1 MTASRATHATVLQ
14 LGINGGIYLN
24 GVGSMLRG
32 MLSAARPFGGRGL
45 AWTRGRPPRRLRITA
60 FVSSLVLVIAGFSA
74 PFSEAA
80 ASAMPATPQQQAGTA
95 AGRSHT
101 ASAASTT
108 ATKSTLPNSAA
119 GRAPGALPA
128 YAAHARTVTP
138 TNSGSRIAKAPAAK
152 PEPVKVSGFNAQT
165 SVEQPALDT
174 ADAIVYKNAD
184 GTYTSHVYPHAVN
197 TRQAS
202 GRWARIAG
210 ATSPTPTTSATAG
223 ATTHATGSAVSG
235 SATSNADTGADG
247 DTTAETYV
255 ESGVTENFDGNGQ
268 LYVGQYNGNN
278 YNSFLQ
284 FSNFG
289 TTQFPNAYIVGATL
303 ELDTEYS
310 GLVSSTSDACSSQPV
325 NVAPVTQNWSPST
338 LESYPGPSAG
348 AQIGT
353 ASFSAGTDCSNGR
366 AYEGVPISTTSTLMN
381 WAHGWASNYGLAL
394 TAPLTSQGAKEF
406 YANDAYLAVTYTPD
420 GEGASYSEV
429 SYASPWNNAA
439 GFGNVTVENE
449 GSATWTP
456 TNGFK
461 LTYEIYTVGSTGTL
475 TLDSS
480 VTPTATAMPSTVA
493 PNKSVTVNASIIAL
507 TPGPS
512 YDVCWDM
519 ENGTTKFSSL
529 GVPAVCYALP
539 VVNNPPIITAYSPDN
554 NENVYT
560 LTPTVGVSA
569 YDPDNYPDKGLLY
582 SFELYQEGST
592 TAVASATS
600 LSTSTW
606 TVPSGTLSYGTT
618 YYWQAQVSD
627 TVTPSAWSAPDYF
640 NVTSAPQPLVT
651 SQLSVPAYGS
661 TVQGVDPQ
669 VGNFTTVVTDAD
681 YAIPGFGPG
690 LEVQRTY
697 NSLNPELYNSF
708 GAGWSSILDMR
719 ATPDNDGS
727 GNVVVTLADGQQ
739 ERFGLNGNGTFSPP
753 AGGGGTLIAGPLPG
767 TGDGGY
773 TFIDT
778 SGVRYN
784 FDMTETDPVTGQA
797 YFGLGNAW
805 DANGHG
811 LDFVWVPQ
819 TLTLPSGGTV
829 SATLPG
835 GAAIE
840 VDGQDGI
847 NGDTIGNDDD
857 GNIQL
862 SWGVSQVTT
871 SAGATLDIPHV
882 TSVYDQDFNGNDTDV
897 WTYGYNASNQ
907 LASVCAPA
915 TSTTTSTSCASYSY
929 TSGADSGS
937 HFASMVLS
945 SNPTEY
951 WRLDDAAGSATAAD
965 SVAVNEGAD
974 NAKLTNVTPG
984 QTGALA
990 GSPAT
995 SASFDGTNSYMS
1007 LPSNMMATSDNP
1019 TIGMWF
1025 KTTQAGGTLFS
1036 YQAAAPGTAAT
1047 SNYTPALYVGT
1058 DGKLHAEFYDGKSTP
1073 MSSTSAVDDGKWHYV
1088 VLTGNGDN
1096 QTLFLDGAQV
1106 ATRAGS
1112 PITESGEGYDTVG
1125 AGEIAGSWP
1134 DAPSANALG
1143 YFSGDVED
1151 VNFLQHPLG
1160 LPEVQQE
1167 YSSGVNA
1174 AAELTQMLAPSGK
1187 TQDTLTYNALTDRAT
1202 AVTDSDGGTYTVGTP
1217 STTGSDDYY
1226 YGAVMASRPYLDYP
1240 LNESSGLVAVDDSGT
1255 DNPPGPTTDGYY
1267 NNVMLGEPGVFGSSG
1282 DTAAGFNGSSSYLS
1296 LPNGSFNDKS
1306 GSASIAVWFNTK
1318 TAGGV
1323 LFSYQNGA
1331 IGSALSANYTPALY
1345 IGGNGK
1351 LYGEIYDGK
1360 ASPMVSTSTV
1370 DDGNW
1375 HLAVITAT
1383 GTTQTLY
1390 LDGTQIA
1397 TRTGSSIAGEAE
1409 SLGETTATVGAGYVA
1424 GSWPEPP
1431 SNAEG
1436 YFNGEIAQ
1444 VGVYQ
1449 LDIDQTT
1456 PTAEASLYQARGSST
1471 TLTPTTSV
1479 AITDP
1484 GNHTETYTFDPSNA
1498 DRATSYTN
1506 ALGQTT
1512 TYAYDTLGFQD
1523 ASTDP
1528 DGHSTSREHDKYGN
1542 VVETT
1547 SCQTQSSC
1555 QTSYYSYYEDT
1566 ANPRDP
1572 DNGKVLK
1579 AADARAGSTGTANA
1593 AYTTTYTYTPN
1604 GTVASVTTPPTTGY
1618 PRGQTTTYTY
1628 YIGTETNGP
1637 NSNQPE
1643 PYGMLAT
1650 VTDPRGE
1657 VTSYTY
1663 DEDGLVYS
1671 ETDPSGQ
1678 QKFYTYTDDNQLASE
1693 CVSSDT
1699 YPETQ
1704 QPSGYGWDYT
1714 VCPQEYTYTYEADG
1728 QVATETQPETTDA
1741 VTGKQHTQVTT
1752 YYYDV
1757 DGNVTS
1763 AVVSDSTG
1771 GDASRTTSYTYN
1783 AGNRVA
1789 SVTDPDGNVTSYT
1802 YDDFG
1807 NEVTRDMPNGA
1818 VYSYTYTPTGLQ
1830 LTTTLT
1836 NWTGNP
1842 ESPTSAADLVIDSRQ
1857 YDPAGRLASDTDSM
1871 GRTTA
1876 YTYFDNNLIA
1886 TQTQASGTSSA
1897 QTTAYTYDAAGNMA
1911 SECVGQTS
1919 TGGCGKLT
1927 DYSVNAQNQTT
1938 QTTVDPSG
1946 VDQTTTDHFDP
1957 DGDVLSQILTGNGE
1971 TAMTT
1976 YTYNAAGNK
1985 TSQSVLTGNSGPA
1998 GYWPM
2003 NDGDATSAADSS
2015 GNGNPAVAAGGVTWG
2030 QPGDNYTTL
2039 NGTSGQL
2046 ATAKPVLNTNPGQGT
2061 NTGYTVSAWV
2071 DLKTASTTS
2080 DETIV
2085 SQDGNETSAFQLEY
2099 NHTAKSWDMVMPG
2112 NDAASPTTIYTAPDP
2127 TAAATGTWTQVV
2139 GVFDADLG
2147 WVTLYVNGAL
2157 VNGVGAPG
2165 AGDQQ
2170 TTDSTP
2176 FASSGSTVIG
2186 RGKASGAAANFFSGQ
2201 IRNVQV
2207 FQTALNATDI
2217 SDLYSAG
2224 STAGQSEPDFDATG
2238 FWKLND
2244 GEAGAAADDSGH
2256 GDAAALGGDS
2266 YWTSDGGGALVTDGT
2281 SGGGAS
2287 TSAPAV
2293 NTSGNFTVSAWAK
2306 PAATGTGTQTIA
2318 TQQGNEAGGFS
2329 LDFDGATDRWDFD
2342 RATTDAASPTIES
2355 AQSTAAPTVGTWT
2368 HLTGVYTA
2376 STGAMQLYVNGVAQ
2390 GTATDT
2396 TPIASNGAFD
2406 IGHGFSAGAAANY
2419 FNGEIRDVQAYDSAL
2434 SSSQVST
2441 LYTTNGTVGTSA
2453 STTTWTYDER
2463 GYPKTTVSPDG
2474 NVPGATAANYT
2485 TTYAYDQLGELTST
2499 STPPVSLQSDGSAPT
2514 TAVETTMAGYDT
2526 FGDQAEVSDPDGN
2539 ITTVTYNGDGEKT
2552 ALSLP
2557 AYTAPGS
2564 STSITPTM
2572 TYGYDALGDETSMT
2586 DGLTN
2591 TTDYTYDQLG
2601 DQVQVSAP
2609 NNEATEKTYD
2619 TDGEL
2624 LSTTDPTGGVT
2635 QATYNPLGE
2644 EATSTQEERYPTP
2657 EVYTTDYG
2665 YDALGDQTSVGDP
2678 AGDSN
2683 SSTYNALGQLTSATD
2698 GLSEKTSYT
2707 YDLSGQVA
2715 KETAP
2720 DGTSAVN
2727 TYNEA
2732 GLETGTEELSASGAV
2747 QSSESYGYDAAG
2759 NQLTATNPL
2768 GATTTST
2775 YNALN
2780 ELTAQSQPATGSTA
2794 IKTSFG
2800 YDADGN
2806 ETSYTDPNGNTTVYT
2821 YNTLGLQESQIDPTV
2836 TGYTTSAD
2844 DTTTVAYN
2852 ADGEPV
2858 TVTQPGGVATTS
2870 TFDADG
2876 NVTGQ
2881 SGSGAE
2887 AATTSDSYGYNADNE
2902 MTSYSAPSGT
2912 NTITYDD
2919 RGLPLSTAGPD
2930 GNETFDYDADGRM
2943 TSQSDASGTFDYA
2956 YNNGSEV
2963 TSESDPLTGTTVGY
2977 SYNSLDQVSGV
2988 TYGTGGPTE
2997 SISYNPMHEE
3007 TGDTLDAPSGSAEAS
3022 IGYTYNSAGEVTNE
3036 TTSGTIGAGSS
3047 TYTYDE
3053 AGRLASDTDNGV
3065 ATQYA
3070 YDASGNLTTNGG
3082 STASYNAR
3090 DELTSAT
3097 SGSSTSNYSYTAR
3110 GTLSSET
3117 TGSTTT
3123 NYTDNAYDQ
3132 QVTAG
3137 SGSYTY
3143 DSLGRLATAGTS
3155 GSSYAFTYAGTSD
3168 NVTSDGVQQ
3177 FGDAPDGSP
3186 LSVASASGSAGSGS
3200 FLDTDLH
3207 GDVIGSFSSTGSS
3220 LAGSTEYS
3228 PWGQVQA
3235 SSGSGADLGYQGGW
3249 TDSSTGLV
3257 NADARWYSPSNG
3269 GFTSQ
3274 DTQQNSPVPA
3284 VNANPFAYADDDP
3297 LDNADPSGHDA
3308 CTDNDTKW
3316 QEEQA
3321 EERAEIQEE
3330 KEQEAI
3336 EQSEREQAEEI
3347 RENEAAEEAEDEE
3360 WAEESAEQEE
3370 AAEDSVDEAIEEG
3383 EQEAADAAD
3392 DIENADPNV
3401 DDGNP
3406 GDYDAGNGSDVAN
3419 EGDPGYDEAYDYED
3433 FAVDAGEDDLL
3444 DVAGDFLADYGVD
3457 LLVIAL
3463 FSVGGDPDCGDT
3475 DIPDKPTTPTE
3486 PPASETEPVQGTNE
3500 SQVTEEAN
3508 PNTVGETQ
3516 NTAVTESTST
3526 ETSTGET
3533 TEASEGGSSSGEG
3546 PGGEE
3551 PPTAQGPEEGGGSGE
3566 EGEGEDEDEEPTTG
3580 SKIARAGFAG
3590 LNGAIN
3596 AFGTYRGET
3605 ADGGKANWA
3614 SVAGSFGIG
3623 AAGSYFG
3630 GSTKLSGG
3638 WGILGSAG
3646 IGVASSWA
3654 TDTVTAI
3661 AEGNE
3666 HSGVGGC
3673 DALGNGSFNT
3683 LPGTLGLVF
3692 EKTFSAATVR
3702 GQVIGGT
3709 YGALLGTWFDIKD
3722 PMSGCYDGSGQ

>member
-1 MTASRATHATVLQ
+1 MV
-14 LGINGGIYLN
+14 
-24 GVGSMLRG
+24 V
-32 MLSAARPFGGRGL
+32 
-45 AWTRGRPPRRLRITA
+45 
-60 FVSSLVLVIAGFSA
+60 AGFSA
-74 PFSEAA
+74 PFSAA
-80 ASAMPATPQQQAGTA
+80 AAVVMPATPQQQTGTA
-95 AGRSHT
+95 AGRSHSV
-101 ASAASTT
+101 SAASTS
-108 ATKSTLPNSAA
+108 ATKSSLPNSAA
-119 GRAPGALPA
+119 SRLPGALPE
-128 YAAHARTVTP
+128 YAAHARTATP
-138 TNSGSRIAKAPAAK
+138 TNSGSRVANAPAGK
-152 PEPVKVSGFNAQT
+152 SEPVKVSGFNSKT
-165 SVEQPALDT
+165 STEQPALDT
-174 ADAIVYKNAD
+174 ADSIVYKNAD
-184 GTYTSHVYPHAVN
+184 GTYTSHVYTHAVN
-197 TRQAS
+197 ARQAS
-202 GRWARIAG
+202 GQWTRIAG
-210 ATSPTPTTSATAG
+210 ATSPATPTTTTRDSKSAAGTSVTA
-223 ATTHATGSAVSG
+223 
-235 SATSNADTGADG
+235 NADSGGNG
-247 DTTAETYV
+247 DASAETYV
-255 ESGVTENFDGNGQ
+255 ESGVTENFSGNGQ

-284 FSNFG
+284 FSGFG
-289 TTQFPNAYIVGATL
+289 TTQFPNAYIVAATL

-310 GLVSSTSDACSSQPV
+310 GLVSSTSDACSAQPV
-325 NVAPVTQNWSPST
+325 NAAPVTQNWSPST
-338 LESYPGPSAG
+338 LDSYPGPSAG

-366 AYEGVPISTTSTLMN
+366 AWEGVPISNTATLMN
-381 WAHGWASNYGLAL
+381 WAHGWASNYGLAV
-394 TAPLTSQGAKEF
+394 TAPLTSQAAKEF

-429 SYASPWNNAA
+429 KFASPWNNAA
-439 GFGNVTVENE
+439 GFGDVTVENE

-461 LTYEIYTVGSTGTL
+461 LTYEIYTVSGSTM

-493 PNKSVTVNASIIAL
+493 PNKSATVTASIIPL
-507 TPGPS
+507 TPGPT
-512 YDVCWDM
+512 YDICWDM

-529 GVPAVCYALP
+529 GVSAVCYSLP

-582 SFELYQEGST
+582 SFELYQAGST
-592 TAVASATS
+592 TAVASASS

-606 TVPSGTLSYGTT
+606 TVPSGKLSYGTT

-627 TVTPSAWSAPDYF
+627 TITPSAWSAPDYF

-669 VGNFTTVVTDAD
+669 VGNFTTVVTDAN
-681 YAIPGFGPG
+681 YSIPGFGPG
-690 LEVQRTY
+690 LEIQRTY

-708 GAGWSSILDMR
+708 GAGWSSFLDMR
-719 ATPDNDGS
+719 ATADNDGS

-739 ERFGLNGNGTFSPP
+739 QRFGLNGNGTFSPP

-767 TGDGGY
+767 TGTGGY
-773 TFIDT
+773 TFIDPN
-778 SGVRYN
+778 GVRYN
-784 FDMTETDPVTGQA
+784 FDRAETDPVTGQA
-797 YFGLGNAW
+797 YYGLGNAW

-811 LDFVWVPQ
+811 LDITWAAQ

-829 SATLPG
+829 SMTLPG
-835 GAAIE
+835 GLAIE
-840 VDGQDGI
+840 VDGQNGI
-847 NGDTIGNDDD
+847 NGDTIGNDEEADSVD
-857 GNIQL
+857 L

-871 SAGATLDIPHV
+871 STGATLDVPHI
-882 TSVYDQDFNGNDTDV
+882 TSAYTWNTSGDDTDV
-897 WTYGYNASNQ
+897 WTYGYNTSNQ
-907 LASVCAPA
+907 LNAVCAPA
-915 TSTTTSTSCASYSY
+915 TTTTTSTSCASYSY
-929 TSGADSGS
+929 TTGADSGS

-951 WRLDDAAGSATAAD
+951 WRLDDAAGSATVAD
-965 SVAVNEGAD
+965 SVTVNEGAD
-974 NAKLTNVTPG
+974 NAKLTNVTLG

-1007 LPSNMMATSDNP
+1007 LPSNMMATSDDP

-1025 KTTQAGGTLFS
+1025 KTTQAGGALFS
-1036 YQAAAPGTAAT
+1036 YQATAPGTATT
-1047 SNYTPALYVGT
+1047 SDYIPALYVGT
-1058 DGKLHAEFYDGKSTP
+1058 DGKLHGEFYDGKSSP

-1112 PITESGEGYDTVG
+1112 PITESGAGYDTVG
-1125 AGEIAGSWP
+1125 AGELAGSWP
-1134 DAPSANALG
+1134 DVPSGNALG

-1187 TQDTLTYNALTDRAT
+1187 TQDVLAYNALTDRAT
-1202 AVTDSDGGTYTVGTP
+1202 SVTDADGGAYSIGAP

-1226 YGAVMASRPYLDYP
+1226 YGAVLASRPTFDYP
-1240 LNESSGLVAVDDSGT
+1240 LNESSGLVAGDDSGT

-1267 NNVMLGEPGVFGSSG
+1267 NNVMLGEPGVFGSNG

-1296 LPNGSFNDKS
+1296 LPASAFNDS
-1306 GSASIAVWFNTK
+1306 TGNASVALWFNTK

-1331 IGSALSANYTPALY
+1331 IGTTLSGDNTPALY
-1345 IGGNGK
+1345 IGSNGK
-1351 LYGEIYDGK
+1351 LYGQFWDGK
-1360 ASPMVSTSTV
+1360 ASPMVSANTV

-1375 HLAVITAT
+1375 HLVVLTAT

-1390 LDGTQIA
+1390 LDGQQVA
-1397 TRTGSSIAGEAE
+1397 TRAGSSIAGQAAKGGE
-1409 SLGETTATVGAGYVA
+1409 STVTVGAGYITSA
-1424 GSWPEPP
+1424 WTEAP
-1431 SNAEG
+1431 SNAQG

-1479 AITDP
+1479 SITDP
-1484 GNHTETYTFDPSNA
+1484 GNYSETYTFDPSNS

-1542 VVETT
+1542 VIETT

-1566 ANPRDP
+1566 ANPMDP
-1572 DNGKVLK
+1572 VNGKVLK

-1618 PRGQTTTYTY
+1618 PHGQTTTYTY

-1637 NSNQPE
+1637 NSSDTE

-1650 VTDPRGE
+1650 VTEPRGE
-1657 VTSYTY
+1657 ETSYTY
-1663 DEDGLVYS
+1663 YQDGLVYS
-1671 ETDPSGQ
+1671 ETDPSGL
-1678 QKFYTYTDDNQLASE
+1678 QKFYTYTGNNQLASA
-1693 CVSSDT
+1693 CTSSDT

-1704 QPSGYGWDYT
+1704 QPSGFGWDYT

-1728 QVATETQPETTDA
+1728 QVSTETQPETTDA

-1752 YYYDV
+1752 YNYDV
-1757 DGNVTS
+1757 DGNVS
-1763 AVVSDSTG
+1763 SEVVSDSTG
-1771 GDASRTTSYTYN
+1771 GDATRTTSYTYSP
-1783 AGNRVA
+1783 ANRVA
-1789 SVTDPDGNVTSYT
+1789 SVTDPDNNVTSYQ
-1802 YDDFG
+1802 YDDYG
-1807 NEVTRDMPNGA
+1807 NEVTRTMPNGA

-1842 ESPTSAADLVIDSRQ
+1842 ENPTNAANLVIDSRS
-1857 YDPAGRLASDTDSM
+1857 YDPAGRLAHDTDSM

-1886 TQTQASGTSSA
+1886 TETQGYSTSNA

-1911 SECVGQTS
+1911 SECVGQTPS
-1919 TGGCGKLT
+1919 GGCTKLT
-1927 DYSVNAQNQTT
+1927 DYAVNAQNQTA

-1957 DGDVLSQILTGNGE
+1957 DGDVLSQILVGNGE

-1985 TSQSVLTGNSGPA
+1985 TSQSVMTVGNSGPV

-2003 NDGDATSAADSS
+2003 NDGGATSAADSS
-2015 GNGNPAVAAGGVTWG
+2015 GNNNPAVASGGTTWG
-2030 QPGDNYTTL
+2030 QPGDDYTNF

-2046 ATAKPVLNTNPGQGT
+2046 ATAKPVLDTNPPLT
-2061 NTGYTVSAWV
+2061 DANPGYTVSAWV

-2080 DETIV
+2080 DETFV
-2085 SQDGNETSAFQLEY
+2085 SQDGNDTSAFQLEY
-2099 NHTAKSWDMVMPG
+2099 NHTAKSWDFVIPS
-2112 NDAASPTTIYTAPDP
+2112 NDADAPTSTYTAWDP
-2127 TAAATGTWTQVV
+2127 TAAQTGVWTQVV
-2139 GVFDADLG
+2139 GVVQANTNDN
-2147 WVTLYVNGAL
+2147 WMTLYVNGAL
-2157 VNGVGAPG
+2157 VNGTGAPVG
-2165 AGDQQ
+2165 SAGDQQ
-2170 TTDSTP
+2170 TIVPSL
-2176 FASSGSTVIG
+2176 FSSSGSTVIG
-2186 RGKASGAAANFFSGQ
+2186 RGKADGAAANFFGGQ

-2207 FQTALNATDI
+2207 FQTALNGTEI

-2224 STAGQSEPDFDATG
+2224 STTGQSEPDFASTG

-2244 GEAGAAADDSGH
+2244 GESGAAADDSGY
-2256 GDAAALGGDS
+2256 GNAATLGGDS
-2266 YWTSDGGGALVTDGT
+2266 YWTSDGGGALVTDGS

-2287 TSAPAV
+2287 TSGPAV
-2293 NTSGNFTVSAWAK
+2293 NTTGNFTVSAWAK
-2306 PAATGTGTQTIA
+2306 LAATSTGTETIA
-2318 TQQGNEAGGFS
+2318 AQQGNEAGGFS

-2396 TPIASNGAFD
+2396 TPIASNGLLD

-2434 SSSQVST
+2434 SSSQVNT

-2463 GYPKTTVSPDG
+2463 GYPKTMVSPDG
-2474 NVPGATAANYT
+2474 NVSGAIAANYT
-2485 TTYAYDQLGELTST
+2485 TTYAYDQLGELTS
-2499 STPPVSLQSDGSAPT
+2499 SSSPPVSVQSDGNAPT
-2514 TAVETTMAGYDT
+2514 TAVETSLAGYDT
-2526 FGDQAEVSDPDGN
+2526 FGDQVEVSDPDGN
-2539 ITTVTYNGDGEKT
+2539 ITTLTYNGDGEKT
-2552 ALSLP
+2552 AMSLP
-2557 AYTAPGS
+2557 AYTAPGAS
-2564 STSITPTM
+2564 SSITPTM
-2572 TYGYDALGDETSMT
+2572 TYGYNSVGDETSMT
-2586 DGLTN
+2586 DGLNN
-2591 TTDYTYDQLG
+2591 TTNYTYDQLG
-2601 DQVQVSAP
+2601 DRVQISEP
-2609 NNEATEKTYD
+2609 NSEVTEKTYD

-2624 LSTTDPTGGVT
+2624 LSTTDPTGAVT

-2657 EVYTTDYG
+2657 EVYTTNYG
-2665 YDALGDQTSVGDP
+2665 YDALGDQTSSTDP
-2678 AGDSN
+2678 MNDAA
-2683 SSTYNALGQLTSATD
+2683 SSTYNALGQLTSTTD
-2698 GLSEKTSYT
+2698 GLNEKTSYT

-2720 DGTSAVN
+2720 DGTSVVN
-2727 TYNEA
+2727 TYDEA
-2732 GLETGTEELSASGAV
+2732 GLETGTEALNASGVV
-2747 QSSESYGYDAAG
+2747 QSSDSYGYDAAG
-2759 NQLTATNPL
+2759 DQLTATNPL

-2775 YNALN
+2775 YNALG
-2780 ELTAQSQPATGSTA
+2780 ELMTQTQPATSSTT

-2806 ETSYTDPNGNTTVYT
+2806 KTSYTDPNGNTTVYT
-2821 YNTLGLQESQIDPTV
+2821 YNTLGLQESQVDPTV

-2844 DTTTVAYN
+2844 DTTTAAYN
-2852 ADGEPV
+2852 ADGEAV
-2858 TVTQPGGVATTS
+2858 SVTQPGGVVTTS
-2870 TFDADG
+2870 TFDVDG
-2876 NVTGQ
+2876 NLTAQ
-2881 SGSGAE
+2881 SGTGAE
-2887 AATTSDSYGYNADNE
+2887 AATTSNSYGYNTDNQ
-2902 MTSYSAPSGT
+2902 MISYSAPGGT

-2919 RGLPLSTAGPD
+2919 RGLPLSTSGPD
-2930 GNETFDYDADGRM
+2930 GNESFGYDGDGRM
-2943 TSQSDASGTFDYA
+2943 TSQTDASGTFNYV

-2963 TSESDPLTGTTVGY
+2963 TSESDPLTGATVGY
-2977 SYNSLDQVSGV
+2977 SYNNLDQVSGV
-2988 TYGTGGPTE
+2988 TYGTSGPAM
-2997 SISYNPMHEE
+2997 SISYNAMHEE
-3007 TGDTLDAPSGSAEAS
+3007 TGDTLNAPSGSAEAS
-3022 IGYTYNSAGEVTNE
+3022 IGYTYNAAGEVTNE

-3047 TYTYDE
+3047 TYAYDE
-3053 AGRLASDTDNGV
+3053 AGRLVSDTDNGV

-3070 YDASGNLTTNGG
+3070 YDANGNLTTNGA
-3082 STASYNAR
+3082 STATYNAR
-3090 DELTSAT
+3090 DELTSAAN
-3097 SGSSTSNYSYTAR
+3097 GSNTTNYAYTAR

-3123 NYTDNAYDQ
+3123 SYTDNAYDQ

-3137 SGSYTY
+3137 PGSYAY
-3143 DSLGRLATAGTS
+3143 DALGRLNTAGTN
-3155 GSSYAFTYAGTSD
+3155 GSSYTFTYDGTSD
-3168 NVTSDGVQQ
+3168 EVTSDGSQQ
-3177 FGDAPDGSP
+3177 FGYTAEGSP
-3186 LSVASASGSAGSGS
+3186 LSVASASGAAGSGS
-3200 FLDTDLH
+3200 FLDTNLH
-3207 GDVIGSFSSTGSS
+3207 GDVVGTFNAAGSS
-3220 LAGSTEYS
+3220 LSGSTEYS

-3249 TDSSTGLV
+3249 TDSGTGLV
-3257 NADARWYSPSNG
+3257 NANARWYNPSTG

-3297 LDNADPSGHDA
+3297 LTNADPSGHDA
-3308 CTDNDTKW
+3308 CSDNDTKW
-3316 QEEQA
+3316 QQEQA
-3321 EERAEIQEE
+3321 EERLQEE
-3330 KEQEAI
+3330 EEKQEAAE
-3336 EQSEREQAEEI
+3336 EQAEREQAEQF
-3347 RENEAAEEAEDEE
+3347 REQEAAEETADEE

-3370 AAEDSVDEAIEEG
+3370 SAEESVEEEFDEASAEDA
-3383 EQEAADAAD
+3383 QAAD
-3392 DIENADPNV
+3392 DVENADPDVENG
-3401 DDGNP
+3401 DA
-3406 GDYDAGNGSDVAN
+3406 GDYDAGNGSEVSND
-3419 EGDPGYDEAYDYED
+3419 GDPGYDEDYDYDADGD
-3433 FAVDAGEDDLL
+3433 FGDAAMDAGEDDLL
-3444 DVAGDFLADYGVD
+3444 DAAGDFLADYGVD
-3457 LLVIAL
+3457 LLAL
-3463 FSVGGDPDCGDT
+3463 AFFSVDGDPGCGDT
-3475 DIPDKPTTPTE
+3475 DIPNKPSTPTE
-3486 PPASETEPVQGTNE
+3486 PPASETNPTVATNQGE
-3500 SQVTEEAN
+3500 VTEVAN
-3508 PNTVGETQ
+3508 TNTVGETE
-3516 NTAVTESTST
+3516 NAAVSETTST
-3526 ETSTGET
+3526 ETSMTET
-3533 TEASEGGSSSGEG
+3533 VEAPEGTNPSEGG

-3551 PPTAQGPEEGGGSGE
+3551 PQTAQEPGESGGSSE
-3566 EGEGEDEDEEPTTG
+3566 EGEGGDEPTTG
-3580 SKIARAGFAG
+3580 SKLARIGFAG
-3590 LNGAIN
+3590 LNGTIN
-3596 AFGTYRGET
+3596 AYGTYRGET
-3605 ADGGKANWA
+3605 ADGGKADWD
-3614 SVAGSFGIG
+3614 SVAESFGIG
-3623 AAGSYFG
+3623 AATAYLG
-3630 GSTKLSGG
+3630 GSTSLSGG
-3638 WGILGSAG
+3638 RAILGAAG
-3646 IGVASSWA
+3646 LGVVNSWA

-3661 AEGNE
+3661 AENDE
-3666 HSGVGGC
+3666 HGGVGAC
-3673 DALGNGSFNT
+3673 DAVGGGAFST
-3683 LPGTLGLVF
+3683 VPATLGTVF
-3692 EKTFSAATVR
+3692 EKTFDAATLH
-3702 GQVIGGT
+3702 GQVLGGT
-3709 YGALLGTWFDIKD
+3709 YGALIGTWFDISD
-3722 PMSGCYDGSGQ
+3722 PVSGCYYGSGQ